1 MTMGARTRKR
11 LFKYESII
19 WSFFLD
25 AIDMTKF
32 RGIIYRHF
40 WFDDVVEE
48 YFGVNSTNP
57 YKDLTDTTIAEKIH
71 YRRWFGKKCKDG
83 TPFYHGQG
91 QL

>member
-40 WFDDVVEE
+40 WFDD
-48 YFGVNSTNP
+48 GVNSANP